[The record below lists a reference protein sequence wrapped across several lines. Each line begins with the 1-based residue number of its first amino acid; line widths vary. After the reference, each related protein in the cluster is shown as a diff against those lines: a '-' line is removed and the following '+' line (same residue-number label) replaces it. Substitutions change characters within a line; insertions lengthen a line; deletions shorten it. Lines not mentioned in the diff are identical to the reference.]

1 MNIVHAGE
9 TYQIYG
15 EALKTYSRLPAM
27 TYQVGFSKMTGFF
40 LTAHP
45 DLTVIEEK
53 VYGNHEKKADKV
65 LNAFKNVNRN
75 FGVILSGQ
83 KGIGKSLFAR
93 VLARK
98 SLALG
103 YPLIIVD
110 QYIPGI
116 ANFIASI
123 DQEVLV
129 LFDEFEKSFGKCG
142 ENERDPQEEM
152 LSLFDGVNGGKKLFI
167 ITCNKSSDLN
177 EFLINR
183 PGRFHYHFAFSNPSP
198 EEIEE
203 YMRDNLNEEHWG
215 EIVRVV
221 DYATYIDVTFDY
233 LRAIAFELNLGSSL
247 EEALEDLNISRN
259 DGGYYDVEVVFEDG
273 RIERT
278 EHLNIDMFSP
288 KKQSFW
294 VRLAN
299 RGSIRLDFPGN
310 SIKVNRADKSLQ
322 LDPSKTS
329 RFVDEDYYDE
339 DDKEDVAALK
349 YLKEIGIKSILFTK
363 HSFAS
368 YKYTI

>member
-1 MNIVHAGE
+1 
-9 TYQIYG
+9 
-15 EALKTYSRLPAM
+15 M
-27 TYQVGFSKMTGFF
+27 TYQVGFNKMSGFF

-98 SLALG
+98 SLAQG

-129 LFDEFEKSFGKCG
+129 LFDEFEKSFGKCSD
-142 ENERDPQEEM
+142 NERDPQEEM

-183 PGRFHYHFAFSNPSP
+183 PGRFHYHFTFSNPSP

-203 YMRDNLNEEHWG
+203 YLGNIETISECVVVGRQQNETVTLVALVYPDYTKYAEGTPNEVIEKDIETAILAMNKHLPSYKQVKKTELRD
-215 EIVRVV
+215 
-221 DYATYIDVTFDY
+221 TP
-233 LRAIAFELNLGSSL
+233 FE
-247 EEALEDLNISRN
+247 
-259 DGGYYDVEVVFEDG
+259 
-273 RIERT
+273 
-278 EHLNIDMFSP
+278 
-288 KKQSFW
+288 
-294 VRLAN
+294 
-299 RGSIRLDFPGN
+299 
-310 SIKVNRADKSLQ
+310 
-322 LDPSKTS
+322 KTS
-329 RFVDEDYYDE
+329 SR
-339 DDKEDVAALK
+339 KIKRHLLK
-349 YLKEIGIKSILFTK
+349 
-363 HSFAS
+363 
-368 YKYTI
+368 